1 MSAVHARIPM
11 VMPDE
16 VRALQI
22 ENAETL
28 ERQWSVLQA
37 NTEDTL
43 AGRKAMAITTRSRAR
58 SRPPNRAQ

>member
-28 ERQWSVLQA
+28 VSES
-37 NTEDTL
+37 
-43 AGRKAMAITTRSRAR
+43 
-58 SRPPNRAQ
+58 